1 MDPVIGEIVLLAK
14 GIAIGFAVAAPVG
27 PIGMLCIRLT
37 LEKGRLAG
45 FSGGLG
51 AAVADTVFAVIGAFA
66 IIGAFGLSAGGSS
79 IEAYRV
85 WFELGGGLFLI
96 AFGVHLGMKR
106 PVIAGDDQEV
116 PQTLVAD
123 FAKTLLLTLANPA
136 TILSFIAIFAGVP
149 GMARIELAMVPLLTI
164 GVFVG
169 SAGWWLTLS
178 VIVGLI
184 RHMISE
190 TVFVWLNRIA
200 GGLLVAFGFY
210 TLMHLAGTF
219 FGPGLGAG

>member
-1 MDPVIGEIVLLAK
+1 MDLLLREILLLAK
-14 GIAIGFAVAAPVG
+14 GIGIGFAVAAPVG

-45 FSGGLG
+45 FCGGLG
-51 AAVADTVFAVIGAFA
+51 AAVADTIFAAVGAFA
-66 IIGAFGLSAGGSS
+66 IIGAFGLSSGGSS
-79 IEAYRV
+79 IEGYRT

-96 AFGVHLGMKR
+96 AFGVHLGLKR
-106 PVIAGDDQEV
+106 PIIASDDQEV
-116 PQTLVAD
+116 PQTLFAD
-123 FAKTLLLTLANPA
+123 FAKTLILTLANPV

-149 GMARIELAMVPLLTI
+149 GMARIELGMMPVLTL

-169 SAGWWLTLS
+169 SAGWWLTLA
-178 VIVGLI
+178 IGVGLI

-190 TVFVWLNRIA
+190 AVFVWLNRIA

-210 TLMHLAGTF
+210 TLTHLAGTYF
-219 FGPGLGAG
+219 AGGQ

>member
-1 MDPVIGEIVLLAK
+1 MDMLIREILLLSK
-14 GIAIGFAVAAPVG
+14 GIGIGFAVAAPVG

-45 FSGGLG
+45 FCAGLG
-51 AAVADTVFAVIGAFA
+51 AAVADTIFAAVGAFA
-66 IIGAFGLSAGGSS
+66 IIGAFGLTAGASS
-79 IEAYRV
+79 IEAYRT

-106 PVIAGDDQEV
+106 PIITSDDEEV
-116 PQTLVAD
+116 PQTLLAD
-123 FAKTLLLTLANPA
+123 FAKTLVLTLANPT
-136 TILSFIAIFAGVP
+136 TILSFIAIFAGAP
-149 GMARIELAMVPLLTI
+149 GMARIELGMMPLLTL

-169 SAGWWLTLS
+169 SAGWWLTLA
-178 VIVGLI
+178 IGVGLI

-190 TVFVWLNRIA
+190 QVFIWLNRIA

-210 TLMHLAGTF
+210 TLSHLAGSY
-219 FGPGLGAG
+219 FGGS

>member
-1 MDPVIGEIVLLAK
+1 MDPLIHELLLLAK
-14 GIAIGFAVAAPVG
+14 GVGIGFAVAAPVG

-45 FSGGLG
+45 FCGGLG
-51 AAVADTVFAVIGAFA
+51 AAVADTIFAAIGAFA
-66 IIGAFGLSAGGSS
+66 IIGAFGLTAGGNS
-79 IEAYRV
+79 IEAYRT

-96 AFGVHLGMKR
+96 AFGVHLGLKR
-106 PVIAGDDQEV
+106 PIITSDDQEV
-116 PQTLVAD
+116 PQTLLAD
-123 FAKTLLLTLANPA
+123 FAKTLILTLANPV

-149 GMARIELAMVPLLTI
+149 GMARIELGMMPLLTV

-169 SAGWWLTLS
+169 SAGWWLTLAI
-178 VIVGLI
+178 VVGLI

-190 TVFVWLNRIA
+190 TVFIWLNRIA

-210 TLMHLAGTF
+210 TLVHLAGTY
-219 FGPGLGAG
+219 FGGGQ

>member
-1 MDPVIGEIVLLAK
+1 MDPLIREILLLAK
-14 GIAIGFAVAAPVG
+14 GLGIGFAVAAPVG

-45 FSGGLG
+45 FCGGLG
-51 AAVADTVFAVIGAFA
+51 AAVADTIFAVIGAFA
-66 IIGAFGLSAGGSS
+66 IIGAFGLTAGGTS
-79 IEAYRV
+79 IEAYRT

-106 PVIAGDDQEV
+106 PILASDDQEV
-116 PQTLVAD
+116 PQTLLAD
-123 FAKTLLLTLANPA
+123 FAKTLILTLANPV

-149 GMARIELAMVPLLTI
+149 GMARIEFAMMPILTL

-169 SAGWWLTLS
+169 SAGWWLTLA
-178 VIVGLI
+178 IGVGLI

-190 TVFVWLNRIA
+190 VVFIWLNRIA

-210 TLMHLAGTF
+210 TLMHLAGTY
-219 FGPGLGAG
+219 FGGG

>member
-1 MDPVIGEIVLLAK
+1 MDPLMRELLLLAK
-14 GIAIGFAVAAPVG
+14 GIGIGFAVAAPVG

-45 FSGGLG
+45 FCGGLG
-51 AAVADTVFAVIGAFA
+51 AAVADTIFAAVGAFA
-66 IIGAFGLSAGGSS
+66 IIGAFGLTAGGGS
-79 IEAYRV
+79 IEAYRT

-96 AFGVHLGMKR
+96 AFGVHLALKR
-106 PVIAGDDQEV
+106 PIIASDEEEV
-116 PQTLVAD
+116 PQTLLAD
-123 FAKTLLLTLANPA
+123 FAKTLILTLANPT

-149 GMARIELAMVPLLTI
+149 GMARIELGMIPLLTF

-169 SAGWWLTLS
+169 SAGWWLTLA
-178 VIVGLI
+178 IGVGLI

-190 TVFVWLNRIA
+190 TVFIWLNRIA

-210 TLMHLAGTF
+210 TLMHLAGTYLG
-219 FGPGLGAG
+219 GPQ

>member
-1 MDPVIGEIVLLAK
+1 MDPLIREILLLAK
-14 GIAIGFAVAAPVG
+14 GTGIGFAVAAPVG

-37 LEKGRLAG
+37 LEKGRMAG
-45 FSGGLG
+45 FCGGLG
-51 AAVADTVFAVIGAFA
+51 AAVADTIFAIIGAFA
-66 IIGAFGLSAGGSS
+66 IIGTFGLRAGGGT
-79 IEAYRV
+79 IESYRT

-96 AFGVHLGMKR
+96 AFGVHLGLKR
-106 PVIAGDDQEV
+106 PIIADDDEEV
-116 PQTLVAD
+116 PQTLLAD
-123 FAKTLLLTLANPA
+123 FAKTLVLTLANPV

-149 GMARIELAMVPLLTI
+149 GMVRIELAMVPLLTF

-210 TLMHLAGTF
+210 TLMHLAGTYF
-219 FGPGLGAG
+219 ANG